1 MANERRM
8 SETQE
13 MLMRE
18 NELRKKEEPHLNALA
33 NDAAVLQVTL
43 VFLQNTTF

>member
-13 MLMRE
+13 MMMRE
-18 NELRKKEEPHLNALA
+18 NELRKKEEAQLNALA
-33 NDAAVLQVTL
+33 NDAAVLQVRPS
-43 VFLQNTTF
+43 